1 MWNFVFIKKD
11 NNIRLSIINYILEDK
26 EMKYQDIVKEI
37 ILILSAQSKSMNFVN
52 ILMEI
57 PATKVISYRGY
68 GKREPL
74 IQKKKKKPR
83 YGRNMI
89 LLI

>member
-1 MWNFVFIKKD
+1 
-11 NNIRLSIINYILEDK
+11 
-26 EMKYQDIVKEI
+26 MKYQDIVKEI
-37 ILILSAQSKSMNFVN
+37 ILILSAQSKSMSFVN

-74 IQKKKKKPR
+74 IQHGKEKPR

-89 LLI
+89 LLL